1 MKRQNANTINIIV
14 HYLKV
19 FAWLLQS
26 WWVLWIQLH
35 FSKIRIKFNVN
46 VSNIVN
52 ICLDL
57 IFLYKFDIWNIC
69 QVFDISKT
77 PITMELN
84 YLDILSQKNNSFSWV
99 NRSWY
104 SSFRF
109 SFYASLTKAILWLV
123 FQIYVGKTK
132 ISLMTLITIPFTSL
146 LFIMTWNNK

>member
-1 MKRQNANTINIIV
+1 MSYFTSKLVHDSFNQDWCYGFNCILVRIV
-14 HYLKV
+14 LN
-19 FAWLLQS
+19 LLYFIS
-26 WWVLWIQLH
+26 C
-35 FSKIRIKFNVN
+35 
-46 VSNIVN
+46 
-52 ICLDL
+52 CLPMYMSRYDNP
-57 IFLYKFDIWNIC
+57 LYIYIWNIC
-69 QVFDISKT
+69 QVLDISKT

-84 YLDILSQKNNSFSWV
+84 YLDFLSQKNNSFSWV

>member
-1 MKRQNANTINIIV
+1 MHDPYNQDGYYWFNCILVRIV
-14 HYLKV
+14 LNFLYFISCCLP
-19 FAWLLQS
+19 
-26 WWVLWIQLH
+26 
-35 FSKIRIKFNVN
+35 R
-46 VSNIVN
+46 N